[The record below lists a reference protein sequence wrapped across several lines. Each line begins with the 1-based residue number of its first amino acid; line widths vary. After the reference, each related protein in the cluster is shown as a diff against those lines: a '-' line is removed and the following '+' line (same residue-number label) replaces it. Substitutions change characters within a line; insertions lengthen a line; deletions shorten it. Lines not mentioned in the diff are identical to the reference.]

1 MVIVYTSNTGFTKKY
16 ADMLAEKTGFP
27 VYNIKELFKVKG
39 GEEIIY
45 LGWIKAGR
53 IQGLSKVLKNHA
65 VKAVCAT
72 GTAKTI
78 KPSQEVFQ
86 KNNKI
91 QSLPFF
97 YLQGGTF
104 PVDEIKGFNG
114 MLMRM
119 FLKMLKG
126 QKDKDEE
133 IRDTIQALEQG
144 FDGVDETHLEPVLNW
159 INTE

>member
-97 YLQGGTF
+97 Y
-104 PVDEIKGFNG
+104 
-114 MLMRM
+114 
-119 FLKMLKG
+119 
-126 QKDKDEE
+126 
-133 IRDTIQALEQG
+133 
-144 FDGVDETHLEPVLNW
+144 
-159 INTE
+159 